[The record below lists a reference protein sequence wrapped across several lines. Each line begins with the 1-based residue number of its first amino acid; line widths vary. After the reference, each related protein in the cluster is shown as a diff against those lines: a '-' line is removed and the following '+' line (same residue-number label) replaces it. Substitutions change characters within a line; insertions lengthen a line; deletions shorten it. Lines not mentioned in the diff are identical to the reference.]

1 MFKAVDKET
10 NKTVAIKIQSYEGE
24 QKYIIED
31 EYKVLRDKCD
41 HRNLLGFYGVY
52 RKKVSG
58 SCDQIWFIL
67 EVSIYLM
74 EDKTEVIK
82 LIRKKSLKKSQRFVA
97 VL

>member
-67 EVSIYLM
+67 EVRIFLR
-74 EDKTEVIK
+74 
-82 LIRKKSLKKSQRFVA
+82 RKKQKL
-97 VL
+97 LN